1 MRRRI
6 TPIRTIVVRPAQ
18 PRNPVMLAVVQR
30 LAAFAGRGR
39 AADLRA
45 RAPSRHGPRSA
56 RTRNRRVVTTNDS
69 VVHVAQWQSCGL

>member
-18 PRNPVMLAVVQR
+18 PRNPVMLALAHR
-30 LAAFAGRGR
+30 LATFAGRGR

-45 RAPSRHGPRSA
+45 HERLQRMDLDQ
-56 RTRNRRVVTTNDS
+56 RVREIGE
-69 VVHVAQWQSCGL
+69 W